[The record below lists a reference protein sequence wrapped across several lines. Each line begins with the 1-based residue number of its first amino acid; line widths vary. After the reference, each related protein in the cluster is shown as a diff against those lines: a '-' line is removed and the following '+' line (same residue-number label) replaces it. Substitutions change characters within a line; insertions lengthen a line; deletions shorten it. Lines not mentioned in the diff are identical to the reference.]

1 MSPVFLGHFCHS
13 NVSLYYKT
21 LSPQLKN
28 VLFKRQIT
36 IRFHSNIHVTKRTE
50 DLSQTAS
57 AFTKWSHS
65 GRNMNVLSLKK
76 NRGSLRA
83 I

>member
-1 MSPVFLGHFCHS
+1 MHS
-13 NVSLYYKT
+13 YKMWM
-21 LSPQLKN
+21 
-28 VLFKRQIT
+28 FKREKKSQT
-36 IRFHSNIHVTKRTE
+36 IRFHSNTYANKRTE

-65 GRNMNVLSLKK
+65 GRNMNVLFPKK

-83 I
+83 T